1 MRDKSTVQYAEQRAA
16 QATARARRHAAA
28 AQRAEDAADAAQSKG
43 WRTRRLREAERALRL
58 MRKAVSEAKSWQA
71 KAQTRRAGKAAT
83 SKRRAPRRA
92 PSVSPDEEDFD
103 TADEFIMAV
112 NYREQST
119 PQASHVDIQMH
130 VRREDGRKMTAQEAR
145 GVFAELRDTGVQTV
159 PAGYEVAAVDWK
171 RGRATRWRTGN
182 VDEALGN
189 FYSILLTVDPN
200 KYDFRLGG
208 LKE

>member
-1 MRDKSTVQYAEQRAA
+1 MRDKNSVQYAEQRAA
-16 QATARARRHAAA
+16 RATARARRHATA

-43 WRTRRLREAERALRL
+43 WRTRRLREAARALRL
-58 MRKAVSEAKSWQA
+58 MRKAASEAKSWQA
-71 KAQTRRAGKAAT
+71 KAQTRRAAKAAAPQ
-83 SKRRAPRRA
+83 RRAPRGA
-92 PSVSPDEEDFD
+92 PSAPS
-103 TADEFIMAV
+103 AYEFVMAV

-130 VRREDGRKMTAQEAR
+130 VRREDGNAMTEREAR
-145 GVFAELRDTGVQTV
+145 AVFTEMRDTGVQTIPV
-159 PAGYEVAAVDWK
+159 GYEVAAVDWK
-171 RGRATRWRTGN
+171 RARATRWRSGN